1 MPQED
6 LQAFEKMLDAYKEL
20 KASDPPYRV
29 HYVNMNMIQK
39 EFDQRLKSQGPA
51 MDVKEFDK
59 REAMQE
65 QLEKEQVAMH
75 ASRLRK
81 KGLGSPEASPK
92 KPRRPRADTKD
103 MAAMQA
109 ALTQMQKDAAQKDMA
124 DPDRAKTGT
133 TEEIP
138 SMPISKSGIPEYDA
152 GRQGSMQ
159 DRNPNVTE
167 SRLRRPQPRYPV
179 DATPMMTKRRPRA
192 TEAAGPPGGG
202 REMSPSPPSVGL
214 ESPETDGP
222 NRGKTEAQMMGDRRS
237 VRQQLLWLM
246 QYRRMATGTNNMRDY
261 KFLAQRF
268 EELGGNINALMQ
280 QSGGGAAAQGTPQ
293 TRPAL
298 RPRRNPPPQPTRAQV
313 PQVQQSPNQ
322 MLNALRQFAQT
333 GQRAGV
339 AQAPSYPPQPRVV
352 TQTQT
357 VPIPIPMPMGGGRQ
371 QQPGRSGVVVKQTV
385 KQQQKTTAQQ
395 KNKIRKRQ
403 QGSITNL
410 RKQYTA
416 TKKQVKSAMMKAK
429 KALYSTENSKIKKLP
444 AKERKAA
451 RAKLRAAMKAKF
463 DRLMSVAKP
472 TTSFKTL
479 EALTRA
485 IAQLKKVKW

>member
-1 MPQED
+1 
-6 LQAFEKMLDAYKEL
+6 
-20 KASDPPYRV
+20 
-29 HYVNMNMIQK
+29 
-39 EFDQRLKSQGPA
+39 
-51 MDVKEFDK
+51 
-59 REAMQE
+59 
-65 QLEKEQVAMH
+65 
-75 ASRLRK
+75 
-81 KGLGSPEASPK
+81 
-92 KPRRPRADTKD
+92 
-103 MAAMQA
+103 
-109 ALTQMQKDAAQKDMA
+109 
-124 DPDRAKTGT
+124 
-133 TEEIP
+133 
-138 SMPISKSGIPEYDA
+138 
-152 GRQGSMQ
+152 
-159 DRNPNVTE
+159 
-167 SRLRRPQPRYPV
+167 
-179 DATPMMTKRRPRA
+179 
-192 TEAAGPPGGG
+192 
-202 REMSPSPPSVGL
+202 
-214 ESPETDGP
+214 
-222 NRGKTEAQMMGDRRS
+222 MGDRRS

-298 RPRRNPPPQPTRAQV
+298 RPPGRRNLPPQPTRAQV

-357 VPIPIPMPMGGGRQ
+357 VPIPIPMPMGGGQRQ
-371 QQPGRSGVVVKQTV
+371 QPPGRSGVVVKQTV

-403 QGSITNL
+403 KGSITNL

-444 AKERKAA
+444 AKERK
-451 RAKLRAAMKAKF
+451 RAKLRA
-463 DRLMSVAKP
+463 L
-472 TTSFKTL
+472 
-479 EALTRA
+479 
-485 IAQLKKVKW
+485 